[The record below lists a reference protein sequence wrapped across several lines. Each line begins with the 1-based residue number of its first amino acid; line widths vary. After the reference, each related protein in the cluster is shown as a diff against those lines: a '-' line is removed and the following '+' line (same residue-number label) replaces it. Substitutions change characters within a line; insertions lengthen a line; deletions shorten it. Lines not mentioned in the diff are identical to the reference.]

1 MIALFTVVMISYF
14 FLLLFMMWGW
24 KKVRRHS
31 LNTSGEL
38 ISISVLVP
46 FRNEAIHIHHLI
58 HSLANINYPLDQFEV
73 IFINDHSEDN
83 SEQVV
88 RSLIHDKLNFTLINL
103 DKATQGKKMAITYGV
118 SMANHELIAT
128 TDADCIVP
136 SEWLQK
142 INDSFYND
150 KTKLVFGGVG
160 LKTTTSFFSKVQALE
175 FTSLIGS
182 GAATMGFGIFTMC
195 NGANLAYRKE
205 AFNKVNGYEGNLNI
219 ASGDDEFLA
228 RKIETA
234 YPESI
239 KFMNNA
245 DAVVVSR
252 PTTSA
257 KGFIQQRLRWAGKWK
272 YNASLMTKLLAF
284 YILLVQMVFVG
295 LMISAAMLTEY
306 LWIPLSLVVVK
317 LLLECSFLRSVG
329 RFLKVKWIWGAFFVL
344 QLIYPLYVIG
354 IGIVSQLSTYEWKG
368 RRLSHK
374 M

>member
-24 KKVRRHS
+24 KKGRRHTI
-31 LNTSGEL
+31 NTPDEL

-58 HSLANINYPLDQFEV
+58 HSLANINYPSDKFEV
-73 IFINDHSEDN
+73 LFINDHSEDN

-88 RSLIHDKLNFTLINL
+88 MSLIHDKLNFTLINL
-103 DKATQGKKMAITYGV
+103 DKKTQGKKMAITLGV
-118 SMANHELIAT
+118 SKANHELIAT
-128 TDADCIVP
+128 TDADCVVP
-136 SEWLQK
+136 STWLQK
-142 INDSFYND
+142 INESFYND
-150 KTKLVFGGVG
+150 KANMTFGGVG
-160 LKTTTSFFSKVQALE
+160 LKSTTSFFSKIQALE

-182 GAATMGFGIFTMC
+182 GGATMGFGIFTMC

-205 AFNKVNGYEGNLNI
+205 VFNKVNGYEGNLNI

-245 DAVVVSR
+245 DAVVASR
-252 PTTSA
+252 PATSA
-257 KGFIQQRLRWAGKWK
+257 NGFIQQRLRWAGKWK
-272 YNASLMTKLLAF
+272 HNASLMTKLLAL
-284 YILLVQMVFVG
+284 YIILVQMVFVG
-295 LMISAAMLTEY
+295 LMILAAMVTEN
-306 LWIPLSLVVVK
+306 LWITLSLVTVK
-317 LLLECSFLRSVG
+317 LLLEYSFLHSVG
-329 RFLKVKWIWGAFFVL
+329 RFLKLKWFWGAFFAL

-354 IGIVSQLSTYEWKG
+354 IGIVSQLGTYEWKG